1 VRRVVLSIAVLLL
14 LAAAEGVPPAP
25 VDEVFA
31 SGETLDFSL
40 TWLRMSGGSA
50 HLTVAPLAGDAS
62 KLRLISIAQSN
73 PSFSRF
79 YNVRD
84 EIESIVDRET
94 FSTLHYRKLL
104 REGKR
109 NKDET
114 TVIDPAKHEA
124 VRRGDE
130 YSTVPTPVFDPLS
143 LIFQLRRLELVPGK
157 VHRFPVFADGK
168 LYTLEANVIGRDTL
182 TTEAGTF
189 RTVVVQPKMEA
200 GGIFRDDKGKLTIW
214 YTDDAR
220 HMPVRI
226 STDVKI
232 GSITATLRH
241 VTTGVSKIE
250 PSAALQSK

>member
-1 VRRVVLSIAVLLL
+1 MRRALVAVAVLLL
-14 LAAAEGVPPAP
+14 MGAAEGVPP
-25 VDEVFA
+25 VDEIFA
-31 SGETLDFSL
+31 AGETLDFSL

-50 HLTVAPLAGDAS
+50 RMTIEPVAGDAS
-62 KLRLISIAQSN
+62 KLRITSIAQTSRT
-73 PSFSRF
+73 FSRF

-104 REGKR
+104 HEGKR

-157 VHRFPVFADGK
+157 VLRFPVFADGK
-168 LYTLEANVIGRDTL
+168 LYTLEATVTGRDTL

-189 RTVVVQPKMEA
+189 KTVVVRPKMEA

-214 YTDDAR
+214 YSDDPR
-220 HMPVRI
+220 HIPVRI
-226 STDVKI
+226 TSDVKI
-232 GSITATLRH
+232 GSITATLRR
-241 VTTGVSKIE
+241 VTNGVTKVE
-250 PSAALQSK
+250 PTAAAQSK